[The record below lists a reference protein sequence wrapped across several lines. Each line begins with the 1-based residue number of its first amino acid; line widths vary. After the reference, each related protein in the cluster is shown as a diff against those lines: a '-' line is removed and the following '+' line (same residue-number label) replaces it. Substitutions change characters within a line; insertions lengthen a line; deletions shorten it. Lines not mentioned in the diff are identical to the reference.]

1 MTRLKERD
9 IDLIAQQIK
18 EYNEELVRKTGH
30 TLSEIAAHAIGMHYT
45 DVPNPG
51 PVAVLPMTCG
61 QGVIGGF
68 SETVAGILSFLG
80 MSTFVPAFP
89 DVKGFAET
97 LERKAEIVFMAD
109 DDRFIAAHLK
119 TGYCSDNSRAT
130 GKGYAAALDYLTGGL
145 KDRSVLILGAGPV
158 GRSAAVSVLGFGGK
172 IAVYDKD
179 SKVSEKLAQD
189 ILSQSGQYV
198 HLEKDFDSAI
208 KSHRAIV
215 DACPEAE
222 FITRDYLYSDTFIS
236 APGVPLGVHSDAL
249 DQISSRLI
257 HDPLQLG
264 VATMLYELLNRIEAK
279 RNLSN
284 SI

>member
-1 MTRLKERD
+1 ME
-9 IDLIAQQIK
+9 

-45 DVPNPG
+45 DVPDPG
-51 PVAVLPMTCG
+51 PIAVLPMTCG

-80 MSTFVPAFP
+80 VSTFVPSSP
-89 DVKGFAET
+89 DAKGFAEAM
-97 LERKAEIVFMAD
+97 ERKAEIVFMAD

-119 TGYCSDNSRAT
+119 TGYCSDNSEAT
-130 GKGYAAALDYLTGGL
+130 GKGYVAALDYMTGGL
-145 KDRSVLILGAGPV
+145 KDRCVLILGAGPV
-158 GRSAAVSVLGFGGK
+158 GRSAAFSVLNFGGK

-179 SKVSEKLAQD
+179 SKVREKLAQD
-189 ILSQSGQYV
+189 IFSQSGQYV

-208 KSHRAIV
+208 KNHRAIV
-215 DACPEAE
+215 DACPEAG
-222 FITRDYLYSDTFIS
+222 FITQDHLYSDSFIA

-249 DQISSRLI
+249 DQISSRLV

-264 VATMLYELLNRIEAK
+264 VATMLYELLNK
-279 RNLSN
+279 
-284 SI
+284 